1 MDEKKK
7 VLLADFALLLA
18 ATFWGMGFV
27 AGDMAAKAFPT
38 FWIMTVRFL
47 GAAVWMGLLF
57 RRAVKS
63 STKEDIKAG
72 MILGGLLFLAQ
83 PLQIIAL
90 RYTTPSKQAFLV
102 TTYVV
107 IVPFISW
114 LVLRKRPQ
122 NKAFAAGAM
131 ALFGIGL
138 ISLSGSL
145 RVELYSFLIVA
156 TGICAKKVSPLAM
169 SFYQY
174 LTAGGFSLITMLIL
188 GEMPQAYPFVGVG
201 AMAYLMIVNTVGA
214 YTLQNIAQ
222 RYTSDTHSAVL
233 LSMESVIGYFCGVV
247 LYGDPFTTRVL
258 IGGLIVF
265 GAVLLSVLNWKE
277 IFRRKQA

>member
-1 MDEKKK
+1 
-7 VLLADFALLLA
+7 
-18 ATFWGMGFV
+18 
-27 AGDMAAKAFPT
+27 
-38 FWIMTVRFL
+38 
-47 GAAVWMGLLF
+47 
-57 RRAVKS
+57 
-63 STKEDIKAG
+63 
-72 MILGGLLFLAQ
+72 
-83 PLQIIAL
+83 
-90 RYTTPSKQAFLV
+90 
-102 TTYVV
+102 
-107 IVPFISW
+107 
-114 LVLRKRPQ
+114 
-122 NKAFAAGAM
+122 M

-145 RVELYSFLIVA
+145 RVELGDALSLLFALVYSFLIVA
-156 TGICAKKVSPLAM
+156 TGIWAKKVSPLAM

-188 GEMPQAYPFVGVG
+188 GEMPQAYPLVGVG

-277 IFRRKQA
+277 IFRRKQAKKERPKSH

>member
-7 VLLADFALLLA
+7 MLLADFALLLA

-114 LVLRKRPQ
+114 L
-122 NKAFAAGAM
+122 
-131 ALFGIGL
+131 FGIGL

-145 RVELYSFLIVA
+145 RVELGDALSLLFALVYSFLIVA

-188 GEMPQAYPFVGVG
+188 GEMPQAYPLVGVG

>member
-7 VLLADFALLLA
+7 MLLADFALLLA

-102 TTYVV
+102 TTYVI

-114 LVLRKRPQ
+114 LV
-122 NKAFAAGAM
+122 
-131 ALFGIGL
+131 
-138 ISLSGSL
+138 
-145 RVELYSFLIVA
+145 
-156 TGICAKKVSPLAM
+156 

-188 GEMPQAYPFVGVG
+188 GEMPQAYPLVGVG